1 MADAPESIQLDLQP
15 VRSPRRRKQNRQR
28 LVMVATV
35 ILVVAA
41 WIYGYVSSGTDVV
54 PMVPDVIPGATRV
67 EVSGPLFIGYSDESN
82 EPVGYAAVGE
92 APGYAG
98 PIEMLVGIYPDGEI
112 SGVSIVA
119 QRESPGFFRL
129 IENQEFVLQFFGKA
143 VSDPLQISQDIDAV
157 SGATTSAEAIARSV
171 RLAVRQVS
179 AQALNQPLP
188 PEVRPIQFGIPEI
201 TIVLLY
207 GVGYVGH
214 RLRNRQWQ
222 KRIRWLTLLT
232 GMVVLGFI
240 YTLPFTITM
249 VVSLL
254 SGFWPDW
261 QSNLY
266 WYLMIGGII
275 FVTTVDAKNP
285 YCSWFCPFGAFQ
297 ESLAAISGAK
307 VYRPRDLNEFF
318 TWLQRGLA
326 FVAVIIGLLLRRPGV
341 ASYEPFGTLF
351 DLRGTGIEWIF
362 LGIIVIASLLM
373 YRPFCNFLCPLDP
386 IYEFIAAARK
396 WVREVWRRW
405 QKQSAKV

>member
-1 MADAPESIQLDLQP
+1 MADTPESIQLELQP
-15 VRSPRRRKQNRQR
+15 VQPPRRRKQNRQR
-28 LVMVATV
+28 IVMVATV

-41 WIYGYVSSGTDVV
+41 WIYGYISSGTDVAPLV
-54 PMVPDVIPGATRV
+54 PEVIPDATRV
-67 EVSGPLFIGYSDESN
+67 EVSGSLFIGYSDESD

-143 VSDPLQISQDIDAV
+143 VSDPLQLGQDIDAV

-171 RLAVRQVS
+171 RLAARQVS

-188 PEVRPIQFGIPEI
+188 AETRPIQIGIPEI

-297 ESLAAISGAK
+297 ESLAKISGAK

-326 FVAVIIGLLLRRPGV
+326 FVAVLIGLLLRRPGV
-341 ASYEPFGTLF
+341 ASYEPFATLF

-405 QKQSAKV
+405 QKQSAKA